1 LITASER
8 RVYLAEVVPL
18 GEASP
23 MVQKITE
30 VVGVSTESFADAA
43 ENAVT
48 TAAKTVRN
56 LRWFRVTEMEGSVKN
71 QKVGEYHVTVKLY
84 FDLEG

>member
-1 LITASER
+1 
-8 RVYLAEVVPL
+8 
-18 GEASP
+18 

-30 VVGVSTESFADAA
+30 VVGTSKDGFAHAA
-43 ENAVT
+43 ENAVS

-56 LRWFRVTEMEGSVKN
+56 LRWFRVIELEGKITD
-71 QKVGEYHVTVKLY
+71 QKVTEYHATVRIY